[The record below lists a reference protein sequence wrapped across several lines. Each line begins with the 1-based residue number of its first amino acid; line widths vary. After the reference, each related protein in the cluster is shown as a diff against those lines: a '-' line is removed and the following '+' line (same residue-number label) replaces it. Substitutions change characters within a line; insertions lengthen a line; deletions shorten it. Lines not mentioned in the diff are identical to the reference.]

1 VYIAEQFQN
10 RIVTLSDRI
19 NTEIFKYV
27 EIAQIEIS
35 SFFVSLF
42 IENMRQLFEEGKRNN
57 ARTVVSAV
65 LRMG

>member
-1 VYIAEQFQN
+1 MYIAEQFQN